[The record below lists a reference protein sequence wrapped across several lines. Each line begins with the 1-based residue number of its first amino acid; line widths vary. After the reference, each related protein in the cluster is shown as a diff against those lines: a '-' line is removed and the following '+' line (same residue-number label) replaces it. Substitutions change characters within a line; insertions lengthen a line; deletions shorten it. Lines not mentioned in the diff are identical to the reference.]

1 MDGAIANGDVVVCT
15 FTNTRTAPLPV
26 PLPPIPPIPPPPTD
40 PQIPVPPSAPTVDLS
55 VRKTATPPIAVLGH
69 TISFRITVTNLS
81 PVDAADV
88 NVVRVSERSSRLK
101 VLSITPSQGTCAQ
114 DSCNL
119 GRLTP
124 HSSATIT
131 VVAQG
136 RAVGRALNVVSV
148 SSEEQE
154 TDYLNNTA
162 SALVRITD
170 PPSEAKKAAVKA
182 AAATLACGT
191 LTVGPRAL
199 QAGATSI
206 VLAQAR
212 TRFGKPLPGM
222 PVIAEGSGVRL
233 RVLTDRRGIAH
244 LAVTPNAT
252 GLVHFRRARLTQ
264 SAGTHCRT
272 LLGVLGSSRTVRHRL
287 SSGYGSRSIGVP
299 SGASRSRARATGSD
313 TRTQPCDT
321 AWPSSWGWFV
331 PWMPARPAARPVAQL
346 RVGARLQHEP
356 AEERVARDEP
366 TLHVE
371 VSAERRLGARLANRH
386 DPADQQPVV
395 RDPAHED
402 PALADAHHDPVRD
415 GVQVE
420 ELVPHP
426 APLPV
431 RPARQAELVPLVA
444 VGAAPGRDRED
455 DRELPVGP

>member
-1 MDGAIANGDVVVCT
+1 MPANDPGVFNLQVNGTTIITGPNGTTTGPLTVGIGEGTVSETAGPGTSLGDYNSQVDCTRNGQAAISVPGTKVDGAIANGDVVVCT

-40 PQIPVPPSAPTVDLS
+40 PPIPVPPPAPTVDLS
-55 VRKTATPPIAVLGH
+55 VRKTATPAIAVLGH

-88 NVVRVSERSSRLK
+88 NVVRVSERSYRLK
-101 VLSITPSQGTCAQ
+101 VLSITPSQGSCSQ

-124 HSSATIT
+124 HGSATIT

-222 PVIAEGSGVRL
+222 PVIAVGSGVRL
-233 RVLTDRRGIAH
+233 RVITDRRGIAH
-244 LAVTPNAT
+244 LAVTPKAT
-252 GLVHFRRARLTQ
+252 GLVHFRRARLPL
-264 SAGTHCRT
+264 SAGSHCRT
-272 LLGVLGSSRTVRHRL
+272 LLGVLGSPTTSV
-287 SSGYGSRSIGVP
+287 
-299 SGASRSRARATGSD
+299 TG
-313 TRTQPCDT
+313 
-321 AWPSSWGWFV
+321 
-331 PWMPARPAARPVAQL
+331 
-346 RVGARLQHEP
+346 
-356 AEERVARDEP
+356 
-366 TLHVE
+366 
-371 VSAERRLGARLANRH
+371 
-386 DPADQQPVV
+386 
-395 RDPAHED
+395 
-402 PALADAHHDPVRD
+402 
-415 GVQVE
+415 
-420 ELVPHP
+420 
-426 APLPV
+426 
-431 RPARQAELVPLVA
+431 
-444 VGAAPGRDRED
+444 
-455 DRELPVGP
+455 

>member
-1 MDGAIANGDVVVCT
+1 VDGAIANGDVVVCT
-15 FTNTRTAPLPV
+15 FTNTRNAPLPV

-81 PVDAADV
+81 PADAADV

-199 QAGATSI
+199 EAGATSI

-233 RVLTDRRGIAH
+233 RVITDRRGIAH

-264 SAGTHCRT
+264 STGTHCRT
-272 LLGVLGSSRTVRHRL
+272 LLGVLRASRTSV
-287 SSGYGSRSIGVP
+287 
-299 SGASRSRARATGSD
+299 TG
-313 TRTQPCDT
+313 
-321 AWPSSWGWFV
+321 
-331 PWMPARPAARPVAQL
+331 
-346 RVGARLQHEP
+346 
-356 AEERVARDEP
+356 
-366 TLHVE
+366 
-371 VSAERRLGARLANRH
+371 
-386 DPADQQPVV
+386 
-395 RDPAHED
+395 
-402 PALADAHHDPVRD
+402 
-415 GVQVE
+415 
-420 ELVPHP
+420 
-426 APLPV
+426 
-431 RPARQAELVPLVA
+431 
-444 VGAAPGRDRED
+444 
-455 DRELPVGP
+455 

>member
-1 MDGAIANGDVVVCT
+1 MPANDPGVFNLQVNGTTIITGPNGTTTGPLTVGIGEGTVSETAGPGTSLGDYSSKVDCTRNGQPAVSVPGTKVDGAIANGDVVVCT

-40 PQIPVPPSAPTVDLS
+40 PPIPVPPPAPTVDLS
-55 VRKTATPPIAVLGH
+55 VRKTATPAIAVLGH

-88 NVVRVSERSSRLK
+88 NVVRVSERSYRLK
-101 VLSITPSQGTCAQ
+101 VLSITPSQGSCAQ

-124 HSSATIT
+124 HGSATIT

-233 RVLTDRRGIAH
+233 RVITDRRGIAH

-272 LLGVLGSSRTVRHRL
+272 LLGVLGSRRTSV
-287 SSGYGSRSIGVP
+287 
-299 SGASRSRARATGSD
+299 TG
-313 TRTQPCDT
+313 
-321 AWPSSWGWFV
+321 
-331 PWMPARPAARPVAQL
+331 
-346 RVGARLQHEP
+346 
-356 AEERVARDEP
+356 
-366 TLHVE
+366 
-371 VSAERRLGARLANRH
+371 
-386 DPADQQPVV
+386 
-395 RDPAHED
+395 
-402 PALADAHHDPVRD
+402 
-415 GVQVE
+415 
-420 ELVPHP
+420 
-426 APLPV
+426 
-431 RPARQAELVPLVA
+431 
-444 VGAAPGRDRED
+444 
-455 DRELPVGP
+455 

>member
-1 MDGAIANGDVVVCT
+1 MVVCT

-40 PQIPVPPSAPTVDLS
+40 PQIPVPPPAPTVDLS

-69 TISFRITVTNLS
+69 TITFRITVTNLS

-88 NVVRVSERSSRLK
+88 NVVRVSERSYRLK
-101 VLSITPSQGTCAQ
+101 VLSLTPSQGSCAQ

-124 HSSATIT
+124 RSLGHDHGRRAG
-131 VVAQG
+131 VAPS
-136 RAVGRALNVVSV
+136 GRALNVVSV

-222 PVIAEGSGVRL
+222 PVIAEGSGV
-233 RVLTDRRGIAH
+233 
-244 LAVTPNAT
+244 PPP
-252 GLVHFRRARLTQ
+252 RASPTAAA
-264 SAGTHCRT
+264 SPT
-272 LLGVLGSSRTVRHRL
+272 SR
-287 SSGYGSRSIGVP
+287 
-299 SGASRSRARATGSD
+299 
-313 TRTQPCDT
+313 
-321 AWPSSWGWFV
+321 
-331 PWMPARPAARPVAQL
+331 
-346 RVGARLQHEP
+346 
-356 AEERVARDEP
+356 
-366 TLHVE
+366 
-371 VSAERRLGARLANRH
+371 
-386 DPADQQPVV
+386 
-395 RDPAHED
+395 
-402 PALADAHHDPVRD
+402 
-415 GVQVE
+415 
-420 ELVPHP
+420 
-426 APLPV
+426 
-431 RPARQAELVPLVA
+431 
-444 VGAAPGRDRED
+444 
-455 DRELPVGP
+455 